1 MAVKQVGASEEGVT
15 EVIENPEFVQIN
27 MPKQLFDLLEWEE
40 GDGVEWFFVDK
51 ERCLLK
57 RVKKEEIPVSETEV
71 VE

>member
-1 MAVKQVGASEEGVT
+1 MSAKMVGASEDGVT
-15 EVIENPEFVQIN
+15 EVVESPEFVQIN
-27 MPKQLFDLLEWEE
+27 MPKQLFDMLEWEE

-57 RVKKEEIPVSETEV
+57 RVPKDLPLSDTEV